1 VVIEREIRLHS
12 LTEIKEFIV
21 LATKYQ
27 CDIKMKTNNKIVD
40 GKSMMGI
47 VSLLRYQPLIVI
59 ADGDDALDFANQ
71 LDQAFNLSK

>member
-1 VVIEREIRLHS
+1 MVIEREIRLHS